1 MKRPISLLA
10 LILLAFSL
18 QAQNLTL
25 QDIHIRDPFILVDG
39 GTYYLYA
46 SSSVDGVGGVAV
58 YTSKDLQNWTDR
70 KQVMTIPEG
79 NWSRGGIWAPE
90 VHKYKGRYYLFA
102 TINEPTT
109 WKMSR
114 EDWPD
119 YTYRATQIFCAKSPM
134 GPFVPTARF
143 PQPPIDCMT
152 LDGTLFV
159 EDNEP
164 YMVYCHEWVQTVD
177 GTVEYVKLDRKLSRA
192 VSAPVRMFC
201 GSTCPVAEPGESN
214 YVTDGCFMYRTKTGK
229 LLMIWASFGP
239 DGYAECIAESLS
251 GKLAG
256 PWRQQSEP
264 LFKQDGGHAMIF
276 TDLDGKLRLVL
287 HSPNGGGMERA
298 KLFTLEDTGDTLRI
312 AE

>member
-1 MKRPISLLA
+1 MQRTVTTIISLLLA
-10 LILLAFSL
+10 LGLNAQSL
-18 QAQNLTL
+18 SL
-25 QDIHIRDPFILVDG
+25 QDIHIRDPFILVDN

-46 SSSVDGVGGVAV
+46 SSSVDGAGGVAV
-58 YTSKDLQNWTDR
+58 YTSKDLQNWTAK
-70 KQVMTIPEG
+70 KQVMTLPEG

-90 VHKYKGRYYLFA
+90 VHKYKGKYYLFA
-102 TINEPTT
+102 TVNEPTK
-109 WKMSR
+109 WKMSK

-119 YTYRATQIFCAKSPM
+119 YICRATQIFCSKSPE
-134 GPFVPTARF
+134 GPFVPTADF
-143 PQPPIDCMT
+143 PQTPAGYMA

-159 EDNEP
+159 EDGEP
-164 YMVYCHEWVQTVD
+164 HMVFCHEWVQTVD
-177 GTVEYVKLDRKLSRA
+177 GTVEYVKLDRKLSKA
-192 VSAPVRMFC
+192 IEGPVMMFC
-201 GSTCPVAEPGESN
+201 GSTCPVAEPDAVN

-276 TDLDGKLRLVL
+276 TDLEGKLRLVL

-298 KLFTLEDTGDTLRI
+298 RLFTLEDTGDTLRI